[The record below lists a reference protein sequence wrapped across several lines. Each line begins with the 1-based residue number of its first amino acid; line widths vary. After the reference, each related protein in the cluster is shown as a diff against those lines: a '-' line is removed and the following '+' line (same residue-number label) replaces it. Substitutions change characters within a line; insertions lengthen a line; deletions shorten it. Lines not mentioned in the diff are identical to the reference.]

1 MAHEEEDRKV
11 KSVRFFVVSAFLLVW
26 VGGALAQPYPN
37 RPLRYIVPFP
47 PGGSTDIVARIIAAA
62 LTDELGRQVV
72 IDNRGGAG
80 GTVGAEIAAKAT
92 PDGYTVFAC
101 NIASLAVSPALYK
114 KLNYDP
120 VGGFAPI
127 GLIGSTAN
135 ALVVNLSVP
144 AMTIAEFISFAKS
157 QPGKVTYASPGIGTS
172 PQLTMEMF
180 RTNAG
185 IDLVHVAYK
194 GAGPALVGLMG
205 GHVHAMVSTVPSFLG
220 ATRAGKIRML
230 AVTSTTRH
238 PDVPD
243 VPTIAESGMPGFE
256 VISWQG
262 LCTPAGVS
270 NPILERLR
278 DGLAAV
284 LDTSVTKKLLSDQ
297 GMQPKALMA
306 EKFSGF
312 IRSERDKYAKVVKD
326 AGIDPQ

>member
-1 MAHEEEDRKV
+1 MKRI
-11 KSVRFFVVSAFLLVW
+11 RFVVALALLAVSI
-26 VGGALAQPYPN
+26 GALAAQPAKIDFPD

-62 LTDELGRQVV
+62 LSEDLGKSVV

-80 GTVGAEIAAKAT
+80 GTVGAEIAAQAT

-120 VGGFAPI
+120 VAGFAPI

-135 ALVVNLSVP
+135 ALVVHPGVP
-144 AMTIAEFISFAKS
+144 AKTIAEFVSLAKS
-157 QPGKVTYASPGIGTS
+157 RPGKVNYASPGVGTS
-172 PQLTMEMF
+172 PQLTMEML
-180 RTNAG
+180 RSAAG
-185 IDLVHVAYK
+185 IDLVHVPYK

-205 GHVHAMVSTVPSFLG
+205 GHVEAMVSTVPSFLG

-230 AVTSTTRH
+230 GVTSTTRH
-238 PDVPD
+238 PDLPD

-262 LCTPAGVS
+262 LCTPAGVQS
-270 NPILERLR
+270 AILGRLR
-278 DGLAAV
+278 TAL
-284 LDTSVTKKLLSDQ
+284 TSVLASPDTKKQLSDQ
-297 GMQPKALMA
+297 GMQPNALMA
-306 EKFSGF
+306 DKFAAF
-312 IRSERDKYAKVVKD
+312 IRAERDKFAKVVKD
-326 AGIDPQ
+326 AGISPQ